1 MIESKTEVNLRSLFI
16 ASDHSYTEHVL
27 HITGYIQFILEF
39 SNSFGH
45 LNIFNMTRNEPIIYT
60 KILTLTKKAAK
71 AAEAENIFLR
81 F

>member
-1 MIESKTEVNLRSLFI
+1 
-16 ASDHSYTEHVL
+16 
-27 HITGYIQFILEF
+27 
-39 SNSFGH
+39 
-45 LNIFNMTRNEPIIYT
+45 MTRNEPIIYT